1 MEEKL
6 KKELLDNIKKY
17 ETVIDDIQK
26 FMNRHQN
33 YADYLEIEIIESMDK
48 LGIKDFS
55 NAKLYEREIPISVSV
70 GEIKKEFLD
79 DDMLDFLVVQIDSKL
94 TVRNLRTY
102 GMSDDLIIGYIDKL
116 RKFFL
121 ETKPTIAIK
130 K

>member
-1 MEEKL
+1 
-6 KKELLDNIKKY
+6 
-17 ETVIDDIQK
+17 
-26 FMNRHQN
+26 
-33 YADYLEIEIIESMDK
+33 
-48 LGIKDFS
+48 
-55 NAKLYEREIPISVSV
+55 
-70 GEIKKEFLD
+70 
-79 DDMLDFLVVQIDSKL
+79 MLDFLVVQIDSKL